1 MTPNPE
7 QGQPKERQPKES
19 QPGCPFHG
27 PTDSLTRRQDLLG
40 PDLAFR
46 DELLQAQRY
55 DTERELLKDTELRQA
70 GFLADIAGSA
80 QGMVHPPVL
89 YMRGEEHTE
98 MRRATARYFTP
109 TSVANYAPMIAALAD
124 ELIGELLRKGEMNLD
139 DLSLRLAVGVASNV
153 VGLTNSRLSGMEKRI
168 EAFVSG
174 GIDGAPNATPVLN
187 PSRQVKMGG
196 AVGLF
201 FMLDVKPAITARRVQ
216 PKDDLI
222 SYLLERGYSD
232 QDILTECITYATAG
246 MITTREFI
254 TLAAY
259 QMLQKPQLRAEYI
272 HGTEKERHAI
282 LHEILRLDPVVTM
295 LYRRAEEAGEVQG
308 HPYAAGTTFAL
319 NIQAANIDPQIMGE
333 NAEQLCP
340 HRPLPKGV
348 QPQGL
353 AFGDGPHRCPGAF
366 LAIKESDMFLRRLL
380 MWQDLEMVSRPT
392 ISSNE
397 IVKGYELRGL
407 RLRLGQATT

>member
-1 MTPNPE
+1 MTQLP
-7 QGQPKERQPKES
+7 GS
-19 QPGCPFHG
+19 SGCPFAG
-27 PTDSLTRRQDLLG
+27 KTESLTRRHDVLTGTLAPTPRGSLTQVQSFEDSRSLL
-40 PDLAFR
+40 R
-46 DELLQAQRY
+46 DAALE
-55 DTERELLKDTELRQA
+55 QA
-70 GFLADIAGSA
+70 GFLAAMAGNA

-89 YMRGEEHTE
+89 YMRGDEHTE
-98 MRRATARYFTP
+98 MRRATAKYFTP
-109 TSVANYAPMIAALAD
+109 TAVGSYGPMIAKLAD
-124 ELIGELLRKGEMNLD
+124 SLIGELLGRGEMNLD
-139 DLSLRLAVGVASNV
+139 DLSLRLAVQVASNV
-153 VGLTNSRLSGMEKRI
+153 VGLTDSRLPGMEKRI
-168 EAFVSG
+168 EAFVSTG
-174 GIDGAPNATPVLN
+174 LDGAPDAALKPSPVRDLKIG
-187 PSRQVKMGG
+187 S

-201 FMLDVKPAITARRVQ
+201 FTLDVKPAIEARRKA

-222 SYLLERGYSD
+222 SYLLERHYSD

-259 QMLQKPQLRAEYI
+259 QMLQKPELRADYV
-272 HGTEKERHAI
+272 HSTEKERHAI
-282 LHEILRLDPVVTM
+282 LHELLRLDPVVTM
-295 LYRRAEEAGEVQG
+295 LYRRAEQDTEVG
-308 HPYAAGTTFAL
+308 GKTYPAGTTFAV
-319 NIQAANIDPQIMGE
+319 NIQTANADPALMGE

-380 MWQDLEMVSRPT
+380 LWHDLEIVKHPSLGY
-392 ISSNE
+392 NE

-407 RLRLGQATT
+407 RLRLGQGAKA